1 MKPNQ
6 ITNLFVTLGFL
17 FVATVTCTAQT
28 KADKTIPVYFKHG
41 TSSAVYADA
50 IHGYSTIDYVLNAR
64 EGQQMSVNLKSRN
77 SSLYFAI
84 FVGAEQAELSADSA
98 STDVTEW
105 KGTLN
110 KSGPYTVRVYLIRSA
125 ARRREAAGFSLT
137 MKITGGGTNAALSEV
152 FASETRINHAEYL
165 FRIKAV

>member
-1 MKPNQ
+1 MASERVLSGEEK
-6 ITNLFVTLGFL
+6 
-17 FVATVTCTAQT
+17 VAHRHISGLHPRGRIDLPQ
-28 KADKTIPVYFKHG
+28 PV
-41 TSSAVYADA
+41 D
-50 IHGYSTIDYVLNAR
+50 
-64 EGQQMSVNLKSRN
+64 
-77 SSLYFAI
+77 
-84 FVGAEQAELSADSA
+84 VGAEQAELSADSA